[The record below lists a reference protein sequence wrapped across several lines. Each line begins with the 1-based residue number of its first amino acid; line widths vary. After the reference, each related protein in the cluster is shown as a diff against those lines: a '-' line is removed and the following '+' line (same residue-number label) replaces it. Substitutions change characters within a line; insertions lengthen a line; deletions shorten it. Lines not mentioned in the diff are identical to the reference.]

1 MTLIV
6 AARFESWESAGIAAQ
21 RLNEKGIP
29 DEALHTF
36 YVNAPGAHDQHPV
49 GGDETADADA
59 RGAQFGAVAGA
70 AVLGLAGA
78 AIFALLSLTFGAGI
92 YIVILAAAIGAY
104 LGSLMGALKVA
115 GRKRAR
121 TFVDPLGATYKATT
135 THQPARDVGD
145 GESRTAAA
153 DIKAG
158 FTPIRHAGV
167 LLAVHGE
174 ASNQAMIVEVLRD
187 AGGVDVERAQGRW
200 SSGRWTDFDPVKPP
214 QLTNL

>member
-6 AARFESWESAGIAAQ
+6 AARFESWESAGIAANH
-21 RLNEKGIP
+21 LNEKGIP

-36 YVNAPGAHDQHPV
+36 YVNAPGAHDQFSV
-49 GGDETADADA
+49 GGDQTADVDA

-78 AIFALLSLTFGAGI
+78 STFALLSLTFDASV
-92 YIVILAAAIGAY
+92 YIIILAAGIGAY
-104 LGSLMGALKVA
+104 LGSLIGALRVA

-121 TFVDPLGATYKATT
+121 TFVDPLGAAYRAT
-135 THQPARDVGD
+135 THQPARDVGE

-158 FTPIRHAGV
+158 YTPIRHAGV

-174 ASNQAMIVEVLRD
+174 ASNQAMIVQILRE

-200 SSGRWTDFDPVKPP
+200 SEGRWTDFDPVKPP
-214 QLTNL
+214 ELTNL